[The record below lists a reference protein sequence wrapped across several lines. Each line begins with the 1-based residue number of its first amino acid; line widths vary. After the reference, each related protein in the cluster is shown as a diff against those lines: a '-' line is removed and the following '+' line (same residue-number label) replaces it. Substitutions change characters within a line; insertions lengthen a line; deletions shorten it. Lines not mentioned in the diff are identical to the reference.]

1 MSAPRLGLPDLG
13 FGVGLRAPHV
23 RQFLDEKP
31 AIDYLE
37 EISEN
42 HFEPRS
48 RARRALE
55 QLAER
60 YPIVLHGVAL
70 SIGSCDPLDEGY
82 LDRLDHL
89 SRAVRPIWI
98 SDHLC
103 WTGVGGR
110 TSHDLLPLPRTRE
123 AVDHVVARIQQ
134 VQERLGRPLVLENP
148 STYLEFTVDEMGDA
162 EFLSTIAARADC
174 GILLDVNNVHVAS
187 HNQGFDARD
196 YLDRLPADRIVQLH
210 LAGHA
215 DRGTH
220 LLDTH
225 DCAVADPVWALY
237 RNAREK
243 FGAIATLIEWDAQI
257 PPLPRLLAEAERARA
272 AA

>member
-1 MSAPRLGLPDLG
+1 VSVPRLGLPDLG

-31 AIDYLE
+31 SIDWLE
-37 EISEN
+37 AISEN
-42 HFEPRS
+42 HFEPKS

-55 QLAER
+55 QLSER

-70 SIGSCDPLDEGY
+70 SIGSCDPIDEDY
-82 LDRLDHL
+82 LDRLDDL
-89 SRAVRPIWI
+89 IRAVRPIWI

-103 WTGVGGR
+103 WTGVAGR
-110 TSHDLLPLPRTRE
+110 TSHDLLPLPRTRQTL
-123 AVDHVVARIQQ
+123 DHVVSRVQQ

-148 STYLEFTVDEMGDA
+148 STYLEFTVDEMGEA
-162 EFLSTIAARADC
+162 EFLGTIAERADC

-187 HNQGFDARD
+187 RNHGFDARD
-196 YLDRLPADRIVQLH
+196 YLERLPVDRIVQLH
-210 LAGHA
+210 LSGHT
-215 DRGTH
+215 DCGSH

-237 RNAREK
+237 RHARER
-243 FGAIATLIEWDAQI
+243 FGSIPTLIEWDAQI
-257 PPLPRLLAEAERARA
+257 PPLSRLLAEVDRARTA
-272 AA
+272 